1 MLLDTQDRGLMS
13 ACPFHHRK
21 EGSGAREDGTGEAT
35 ARTWGNVWLSNT
47 TVGLTSSNLPQV
59 LMVGTHQPGAAS
71 ARPVSDTNRGIR
83 SAESE
88 VMK

>member
-1 MLLDTQDRGLMS
+1 MG
-13 ACPFHHRK
+13 ACPFIIGKKAAEH
-21 EGSGAREDGTGEAT
+21 ARMAQ
-35 ARTWGNVWLSNT
+35 ARPLRGRGRNVWLSNT

-59 LMVGTHQPGAAS
+59 LMAGIHQPGAAS